1 MYDNHELFVMLK
13 KDSDERLTTSR
24 IKKKVLH
31 LKMDIILHSSIE
43 NDLRG
48 LSQFINQILL
58 RKRIMGVLRY
68 NMFESTMCTSVF
80 SSFKNK

>member
-68 NMFESTMCTSVF
+68 NMFESTMCT
-80 SSFKNK
+80 

>member
-1 MYDNHELFVMLK
+1 MLK

-48 LSQFINQILL
+48 LSQFKTWCFISVDKYYPFFIQMKRKINYFIEVKTCQFICE
-58 RKRIMGVLRY
+58 KK
-68 NMFESTMCTSVF
+68 
-80 SSFKNK
+80 KN